1 MLEAGIRK
9 RDPAARRISWA
20 LKYLPGV
27 LDQRLNIL
35 VFVFLGENPDNFDAI
50 DSPALI
56 AGVIALALA
65 ESL

>member
-27 LDQRLNIL
+27 LNQRLNIL
-35 VFVFLGENPDNFDAI
+35 VFVFLGENSDDFDAI
-50 DSPALI
+50 DGPALI
-56 AGVIALALA
+56 AGVIAFPLA
-65 ESL
+65 EPL